1 MFIFITIISP
11 YCRSRG
17 SGPGLKRVGGG
28 SNLAMSSLSL
38 PPGRAKTSE
47 DETNNKIKINIPICR
62 LGGAAK
68 SEDVGSEGGRRAAEQ
83 DGQLGEDDHRG
94 GEAERQR

>member
-1 MFIFITIISP
+1 
-11 YCRSRG
+11 
-17 SGPGLKRVGGG
+17 
-28 SNLAMSSLSL
+28 MSSLSL

-68 SEDVGSEGGRRAAEQ
+68 SEDVGSEGGRGAAEQ
-83 DGQLGEDDHRG
+83 DGQPGEDDHRG
-94 GEAERQR
+94 GEAERQRQWVQRDWRRKGGEEIHQVGFF